1 MADTITTKEYT
12 GDGSDLT
19 WAYTFQSY
27 QKEDIKVA
35 VTDSSGTFVIVDNY
49 TIPDYSTASGT
60 VTFDNT
66 TGTTNTNVCESSGAP
81 TNGRTIRIY
90 RNTDITTGSVGE
102 YDPKATYTAGSAV
115 KATDLNNNAKQALY
129 AAFELKDQQLLTS
142 SLRNSSV
149 TTAKI
154 ANNAITNAKIADN
167 SIDSEHYVDGS
178 IDHVHLANDVI
189 DGDNIQDDVINSEH
203 IVAGA
208 VDLEHMSANSV
219 DSDQYVDGSIDTIHI
234 ADNQVTVGKIADA
247 ELKTLAGMQ
256 SGTASI
262 LASGTALSSTTTEL
276 NMLDGKSIVTTIAT
290 NATDVQLPTA
300 QAVNERV
307 VTVMQDTGGFVPIA
321 NEVSFPNTNPDPN
334 DDAGTIVSIAD
345 AGGIVVN
352 GSGVSTT
359 GRTLGGAT
367 VTINSIDSSLN
378 NTTITAGQGMLVE
391 TTSTLNTYTY
401 HRLVIDAPGVQSAK
415 AAIDDFN
422 NRYRVGNTNP
432 TSSLDDGDLF
442 FNTTSDKMLV
452 YNATG
457 SSWDEVQSV
466 GNFFINTI
474 SSYSGTGG
482 NSAAFNGSAYRFVLS
497 NPGSSAEQHIVSV
510 NGVIQKPNSG
520 TSQPAEGFAID
531 GSSILFSSAPASG
544 SDYFIIT
551 IGAAVNIGTPSNN
564 TVTTAIIQNLAVTTD
579 KIANDAVT
587 YAKMQDVSATDRI
600 LGRDSAGAGIV
611 EEITPA
617 NLRTMIN
624 VEDGATAD
632 QTNAEIRTAVEAAS
646 DSNVFTDADH
656 TKLNAIAASANNY
669 THPNHTGDVTSSGD
683 GATTIANDAVT
694 GAKIADNAIDSE
706 HYTDGSIDHVHLAAD
721 AVDGDNIADDSINSE
736 HYVDGSIDTAHIA
749 ADQITGALIADD
761 AVGAEHIE
769 VLDAALQFG
778 DSVKAQFGAGNDL
791 EIWHD
796 SNNNSYITES
806 GSGSLVIKADDFY
819 VQLPNSN
826 NLMRVGEDEKVE
838 LFHDGSKKFE
848 TNSTGVKLSGNLQLD
863 LGSGNDG
870 YIYNASAGGLVFQAD
885 DNGHTFQ
892 TYASSAWHTRLTI
905 TDGGNVR
912 VPDSGKFTAGTS
924 DDLQIYHD
932 GTNSWISNVTGD
944 IEISNIHN
952 NSDDIWI
959 RTTDDCGIQVNK
971 TENAIICN
979 ANGSVDLYYDN
990 SKKLATQSI
999 GITVTGQVACDE
1011 LNLADSTGSGNN
1023 RIKCGTGDDL
1033 EIYHD
1038 GTNSYLTN
1046 STGMLI
1052 ADTSQSA
1059 IGLRVSNSA
1068 HDAQLQILA
1077 TAANKNSSIFF
1088 GDAGDG
1094 NVGHID
1100 YDHNDNNL
1108 NFRVNS
1114 AERMRIDSSGRLLV
1128 GTDTAMTTGSND
1140 LRDTIQAVHTA
1151 GAQLLLARNDTGT
1164 ANTNRIGEIAALG
1177 NDSNGTYQ
1185 VGATIRFEAD
1195 SAHGNDDKP
1204 TAILFKT
1211 CPNGSATLSERMR
1224 IASDGKVGIGTGA
1237 SPDETFHVQ
1246 GYVSAFER
1254 TDVNS
1259 GTHERVCGF
1268 KDGGGTERGN
1278 IKVSNASVQFNTTSD
1293 YRLKENQTSITD
1305 GITRLKTL
1313 KPYQFNFKQNP
1324 DVKVDGFFAHEV
1336 TAVPEAVSGTKDQVV
1351 VQADVDKGEYPESK
1365 LGDPIH
1371 QGIDQSKLVPL
1382 LTAALQEAI
1391 TKIETLETKVAALEA
1406 K

>member
-848 TNSTGVKLSGNLQLD
+848 THSDGVNVTGRISATNAATFNSVFATTNNSTRATIELNGKDSSGNQVELRLGGFGDTERGEIYTVTNHALGFATNNAATQMTLD
-863 LGSGNDG
+863 TNG
-870 YIYNASAGGLVFQAD
+870 YLNIPN
-885 DNGHTFQ
+885 
-892 TYASSAWHTRLTI
+892 
-905 TDGGNVR
+905 
-912 VPDSGKFTAGTS
+912 DSGKLRLGTS
-924 DDLQIYHD
+924 ADLQ
-932 GTNSWISNVTGD
+932 
-944 IEISNIHN
+944 
-952 NSDDIWI
+952 
-959 RTTDDCGIQVNK
+959 
-971 TENAIICN
+971 
-979 ANGSVDLYYDN
+979 
-990 SKKLATQSI
+990 
-999 GITVTGQVACDE
+999 
-1011 LNLADSTGSGNN
+1011 
-1023 RIKCGTGDDL
+1023 
-1033 EIYHD
+1033 IYHD